1 MKSEHCRLSVHKQGT
16 SYYLI
21 RRILLNGELTIEKCG
36 WILQYFL
43 ELTQMC
49 KKKIWRKEKKTKQH
63 IAGWSS
69 WGNMKTCLWFQISL
83 STVTTVYIKMV
94 EKVLGNIVS
103 SYFLYHHRW
112 QKNWFPLLRATG
124 RASILYH
131 HCSTVNKDPLWILIS
146 LIQHCVQILFLLT
159 VHHHHQLH
167 LRVVHGM

>member
-1 MKSEHCRLSVHKQGT
+1 MKSEHCQLSVHKQGT

-43 ELTQMC
+43 ELAQMC
-49 KKKIWRKEKKTKQH
+49 KKKKLEERKKNPH
-63 IAGWSS
+63 AGWSS
-69 WGNMKTCLWFQISL
+69 WGNMKTCLWFQISS

-103 SYFLYHHRW
+103 SYFFHHHRW
-112 QKNWFPLLRATG
+112 QNNCFPLLRATR

-159 VHHHHQLH
+159 VHHRHQLH
-167 LRVVHGM
+167 LHVVHGM